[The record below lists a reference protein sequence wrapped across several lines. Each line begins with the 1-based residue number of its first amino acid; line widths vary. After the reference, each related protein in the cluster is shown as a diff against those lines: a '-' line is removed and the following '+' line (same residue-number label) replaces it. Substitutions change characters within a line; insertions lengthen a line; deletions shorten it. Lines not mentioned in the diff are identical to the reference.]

1 MASIRNFTATDQ
13 GVNWDLSF
21 EWNNDQQTGPWTLW
35 EGQLPRDL
43 DDIGEDVDER
53 NAVLLQLSQSIARG
67 QGVPL

>member
-21 EWNNDQQTGPWTLW
+21 EWNNDQQTGSWTLW

-43 DDIGEDVDER
+43 DDIHPDEKEP
-53 NAVLLQLSQSIARG
+53 ALQTLAMAIAMG